1 MSHRSGET
9 EDTTI
14 ADLAVA
20 TGCGQ
25 IKTGAPSRSD
35 RVAKYNQ
42 LLRIEEALG
51 ADATYPAGR
60 ASRSG
65 AHGGGESG
73 AGRRRGA
80 EWPHTQPEHAAP
92 LRWDPLGPA
101 FGRIALLTTLV
112 VIVGLYVSPA
122 RHWIEQSR
130 TAGEQTRELQSLTG
144 ENHALKRPS
153 ERPPPIRG
161 RSSARRGGSAWCA
174 KGERPYVVQGLPR
187 RSLAS
192 KS

>member
-51 ADATYPAGR
+51 ADATYPGR
-60 ASRSG
+60 SAFAALKEGPCPPKDRGLGREATTVARSG
-65 AHGGGESG
+65 I
-73 AGRRRGA
+73 
-80 EWPHTQPEHAAP
+80 
-92 LRWDPLGPA
+92 RWDRV
-101 FGRIALLTTLV
+101 GRIALLFTLG
-112 VIVGLYVSPA
+112 VILLSYASPA

-130 TAGEQTRELQSLTG
+130 TAGEQHGQLDDLLAKNRELKRRVKQLRTPG
-144 ENHALKRPS
+144 AL
-153 ERPPPIRG
+153 ERE
-161 RSSARRGGSAWCA
+161 ARRLGMVRQ
-174 KGERPYVVQGLPR
+174 GERSYVIENLPSR
-187 RSLAS
+187 
-192 KS
+192 